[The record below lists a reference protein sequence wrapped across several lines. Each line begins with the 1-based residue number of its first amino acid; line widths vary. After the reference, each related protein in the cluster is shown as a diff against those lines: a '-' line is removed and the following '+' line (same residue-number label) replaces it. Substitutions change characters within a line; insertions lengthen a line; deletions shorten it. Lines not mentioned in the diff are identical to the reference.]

1 MARLV
6 ALGEP
11 RPRVDVR
18 AIVDDGIAR
27 LGRLGELPQNGSLDE
42 QKMLVQSFLAR
53 MEISP
58 TKNTGAAYFATL
70 PADVGS
76 LSFQMVAGAGFEP
89 ATFGL

>member
-1 MARLV
+1 MPERFLHFSG
-6 ALGEP
+6 LGSDE
-11 RPRVDVR
+11 
-18 AIVDDGIAR
+18 
-27 LGRLGELPQNGSLDE
+27 GSWYYNCLRSSGGTGFVSTRTPI
-42 QKMLVQSFLAR
+42 QAR

-58 TKNTGAAYFATL
+58 TKNTGAAYFAML